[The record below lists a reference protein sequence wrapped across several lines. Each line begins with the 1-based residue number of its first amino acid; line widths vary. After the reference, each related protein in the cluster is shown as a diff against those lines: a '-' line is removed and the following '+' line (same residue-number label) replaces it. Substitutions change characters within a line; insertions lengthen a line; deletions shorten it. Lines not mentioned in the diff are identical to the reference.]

1 MRFSVSP
8 AQSVRGSLRLPGDKS
23 ISHRYAMLA
32 GVAEG
37 TSRIENYSSGA
48 DCQSTLGAV
57 EALGIRVERQGGAV
71 LIHGQGLDGLR
82 QPAAMLDAGNSGSTI
97 RMLSGMLAAQPFS
110 CSIGGDVSLSNR
122 PMQRIMTPL
131 AAMGASIEATDG
143 KFPPLR
149 IRGNKLTAIRYEPP
163 MASAQVKTCV
173 LFAGLHTE
181 GVTSVVE
188 TIQTRDHSEVALREF
203 GAEVH
208 QTGPV
213 ISIQGRPRL
222 QSRQLRVPGD
232 LSSAAFFLV
241 AATLL
246 PGSELTLEGVGLSPS
261 RTALL
266 DWLSAA
272 GASIR
277 ISKVE
282 QVAGELTGTLV
293 AKSAPAEGGVIE
305 GATTAAL
312 IDEIPVLAILGAMSR
327 KGLLVRDAGELRVK
341 ETDRIA
347 AVADNLSRMGVQV
360 EVREDGFSIPGS
372 QRFRA
377 ATLASFGDH
386 RIAMAFAVAAL
397 ASDGECVIE
406 EAEAASVS
414 FPEFYDTLRLI
425 RQS

>member
-1 MRFSVSP
+1 
-8 AQSVRGSLRLPGDKS
+8 
-23 ISHRYAMLA
+23 
-32 GVAEG
+32 
-37 TSRIENYSSGA
+37 
-48 DCQSTLGAV
+48 
-57 EALGIRVERQGGAV
+57 
-71 LIHGQGLDGLR
+71 
-82 QPAAMLDAGNSGSTI
+82 
-97 RMLSGMLAAQPFS
+97 
-110 CSIGGDVSLSNR
+110 
-122 PMQRIMTPL
+122 
-131 AAMGASIEATDG
+131 
-143 KFPPLR
+143 
-149 IRGNKLTAIRYEPP
+149 
-163 MASAQVKTCV
+163 
-173 LFAGLHTE
+173 
-181 GVTSVVE
+181 
-188 TIQTRDHSEVALREF
+188 
-203 GAEVH
+203 
-208 QTGPV
+208 
-213 ISIQGRPRL
+213 
-222 QSRQLRVPGD
+222 
-232 LSSAAFFLV
+232 
-241 AATLL
+241 
-246 PGSELTLEGVGLSPS
+246 LEGVGLSPS

-293 AKSAPAEGGVIE
+293 VKSAPAEGGVIE